1 MNPTYP
7 DQPGRPLG
15 VSSPQGGGPAADE
28 PGTSSQNLK
37 DQAKQVASEV
47 SGRGAEAVKDVKAVG
62 QDLSSTA
69 AAKAEE
75 IAEAGKQAG
84 ADRTAGIAGATR
96 RVADDLEGTSPEIA
110 QHVRA
115 AADSIEKVAASL
127 RERSVGDLMQE
138 ASGFARRQPV
148 AFFGA
153 AVLAGFAVARFAKSS
168 SSGVGSTRHQGGAM
182 QGQGDAGGSGLP
194 VAGAAPGWVPAE
206 DDGTAAGRP
215 PLKPATMSAA
225 TLGGAVAHQPGTAAP
240 GSMPTIEKGAS

>member
-7 DQPGRPLG
+7 DQPGRPLEVPATQG
-15 VSSPQGGGPAADE
+15 SGLATNEGRSSPQD
-28 PGTSSQNLK
+28 LK
-37 DQAKQVASEV
+37 DQAKHVASEV
-47 SGRGAEAVKDVKAVG
+47 SGRGAETVKEVKAVG

-75 IAEAGKQAG
+75 IAETGKQAG
-84 ADRTAGIAGATR
+84 ADRAAGIAGATR

-168 SSGVGSTRHQGGAM
+168 GSGGSAQHHGHAM
-182 QGQGDAGGSGLP
+182 RGQGEAGGSRLP
-194 VAGAAPGWVPAE
+194 VAGAAPGWVPAG

-215 PLKPATMSAA
+215 PLKPVTMSAA

>member
-15 VSSPQGGGPAADE
+15 VPASQGSGPATDK
-28 PGTSSQNLK
+28 PGTSAQDLK

-75 IAEAGKQAG
+75 IAETGKQAG

-168 SSGVGSTRHQGGAM
+168 SGGGSTRHHGRAM
-182 QGQGDAGGSGLP
+182 QGQGDAGGRGLP
-194 VAGAAPGWVPAE
+194 AAGAAPGWVATE
-206 DDGTAAGRP
+206 DDGTAAGP
-215 PLKPATMSAA
+215 APLKPVTMSAA